1 MGNGQASSRPL
12 LSFPVGGDTSERTRG
27 GRRGLGE
34 ALAARESEGEGEIK
48 GSGERSQVERGAL
61 SLLAARGRET
71 RERVQGIER
80 EA

>member
-1 MGNGQASSRPL
+1 MARTL
-12 LSFPVGGDTSERTRG
+12 LSLFDGASREEWIEP
-27 GRRGLGE
+27 E
-34 ALAARESEGEGEIK
+34 ALAARESEGEGEIE